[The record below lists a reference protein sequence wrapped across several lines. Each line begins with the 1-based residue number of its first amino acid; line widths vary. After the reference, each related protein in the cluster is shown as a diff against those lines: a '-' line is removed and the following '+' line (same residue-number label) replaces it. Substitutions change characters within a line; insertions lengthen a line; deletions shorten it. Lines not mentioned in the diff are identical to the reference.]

1 MENKHGYQRGRWGG
15 INGEFGINRHKPSY
29 IKQVNNKDLLT
40 AQGKYTQ
47 YNNQQWKRRFE
58 KNIDIYK

>member
-1 MENKHGYQRGRWGG
+1 MENKHGYQSGRWGG

-47 YNNQQWKRRFE
+47 YNNQ
-58 KNIDIYK
+58 